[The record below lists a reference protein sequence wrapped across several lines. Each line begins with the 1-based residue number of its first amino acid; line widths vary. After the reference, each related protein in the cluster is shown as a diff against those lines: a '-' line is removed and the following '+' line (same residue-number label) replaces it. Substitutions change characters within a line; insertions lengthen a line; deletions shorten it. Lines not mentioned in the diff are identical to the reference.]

1 MILPILKK
9 TNLTICFFLALLIF
23 STKGMCGAI
32 LFVDSQCKVWDNG
45 QVYYKVVHTNS
56 RSLIIQFLDNIFF
69 ESCNEWSMATDSTIS
84 CNKMSDS
91 EIQTNYVEINDGGK
105 LSATI
110 GMQGIGKHEFN
121 YSLDQILKFSDSELN
136 STYPYNPD
144 SRVYRL
150 YWQLVHEWGHVIGMI
165 HEHQRED
172 AGSHVRIKYELLHEK
187 VKDYWK
193 KNKQPHKILTEY
205 DVESIMH
212 YPSFPPI
219 PHYREDLRDSKPPLI
234 TTVNNE
240 LINVKRMISSKD
252 AQAVKEAYKET
263 ICPCPQLSVPKN
275 LQIGED

>member
-1 MILPILKK
+1 
-9 TNLTICFFLALLIF
+9 
-23 STKGMCGAI
+23 MCGAI